1 MKTKCIVLGEEQER
15 NDKYKPIDFV
25 HVIVRFVGKVKV
37 KDAGSKPSIYLNVE
51 LISRSN
57 HSNIFD
63 LMLAYNNDRR
73 NGVTYLGH
81 WNDGVATKEG

>member
-1 MKTKCIVLGEEQER
+1 MKTRCIVLGEEQEV
-15 NDKYKPIDFV
+15 KKEFKPIEFV
-25 HVIVRFVGKVKV
+25 HVIVRYVGEVEV

-63 LMLAYNNDRR
+63 LMLAYDVDRSQ
-73 NGVTYLGH
+73 GVTYLGH
-81 WNDGVATKEG
+81 WNDGVATKQ